1 MAISNNI
8 LVAALS
14 GSLGKQIVFRRYG
27 NKTVVSSFPDMTN
40 RKLSAKQK
48 AVNEHIKKAT
58 ARAKEIIADPESRN
72 AALLRLNVTRNRL
85 FTALIKEYF
94 ALMRAGS

>member
-40 RKLSAKQK
+40 RKLSHKQK
-48 AVNEHIKKAT
+48 AINEHIKKAT

-94 ALMRAGS
+94 GFLRSGV

>member
-1 MAISNNI
+1 MRFLPQDQLIYTLDSAQRKSIFVAQDKSSSMAISNNI

-48 AVNEHIKKAT
+48 AVNENIKKAT
-58 ARAKEIIADPESRN
+58 ARAKEIIADP
-72 AALLRLNVTRNRL
+72 
-85 FTALIKEYF
+85 
-94 ALMRAGS
+94 